1 MQNGVFDE
9 RLKQKALKPQI
20 EQALI
25 LHIDLIFNVPLVADI
40 LNIDILL
47 QQSQL
52 LRNVICSSALLRL
65 DRRMLPSASVI
76 F

>member
-1 MQNGVFDE
+1 MMRRGFNAMQNGVFDE

-25 LHIDLIFNVPLVADI
+25 LHIDLILNVPLVANV

-52 LRNVICSSALLRL
+52 LPQCDLLL
-65 DRRMLPSASVI
+65 CLAQA
-76 F
+76 